1 MSTKPHDE
9 LPWWCQLLW
18 PWFGPPWYEQV
29 DDLDADLA
37 AVRLGLTMRAR
48 LAEELAG
55 DDRPGEGYLAKAGR
69 LTAAR
74 LQAEEIINHRNGS
87 LPPPGEDDEDE
98 DEDEEL
104 IPDVERP
111 VVVDRDHPSWA
122 EVNAEQQERIH
133 GSATD

>member
-1 MSTKPHDE
+1 
-9 LPWWCQLLW
+9 
-18 PWFGPPWYEQV
+18 
-29 DDLDADLA
+29 
-37 AVRLGLTMRAR
+37 MRAR
-48 LAEELAG
+48 LAEELVG
-55 DDRPGEGYLAKAGR
+55 DDQPGEGYLAKAGR

-74 LQAEEIINHRNGS
+74 LQAEEIINHENGP
-87 LPPPGEDDEDE
+87 LTPPREDDEDE
-98 DEDEEL
+98 DDDGEL